1 MFLPR
6 ESIGDG
12 PGRTQPHHVAL
23 NRPGEIS
30 HKQMPV
36 PCREAAQ
43 PVEMEW
49 RFKTV
54 TDVICSWWHPAMVPV
69 TLCL

>member
-12 PGRTQPHHVAL
+12 RSRTQPHHVAL
-23 NRPGEIS
+23 NSLGEIS
-30 HKQMPV
+30 NQQMPA
-36 PCREAAQ
+36 PCHTAAQ

-49 RFKTV
+49 RFTARR
-54 TDVICSWWHPAMVPV
+54 SHGR
-69 TLCL
+69 LCWLEHRSVR

>member
-12 PGRTQPHHVAL
+12 PSRTQPHYVAL
-23 NRPGEIS
+23 NRLGEIS

-36 PCREAAQ
+36 PCHTAAQ
-43 PVEMEW
+43 LVEME
-49 RFKTV
+49 
-54 TDVICSWWHPAMVPV
+54 
-69 TLCL
+69 